1 MSSNRRRNAVVLPIA
16 TWAMWIVLATF
27 ISCAGLYYVYCKNQ
41 LHVRGE
47 EEKALE
53 QQLVQLQNSVE
64 AVKSSVEKLSAP
76 NALAVRREQDKT
88 FLAGYVEIKQ
98 EHIVLVGDRILTPNP
113 TELRAVA
120 NTTP

>member
-76 NALAVRREQDKT
+76 NALAVRRAQDKT
-88 FLAGYVEIKQ
+88 FLAEYVEIQ
-98 EHIVLVGDRILTPNP
+98 QHHIVLVGDRILTPNP

>member
-1 MSSNRRRNAVVLPIA
+1 MPSNRRRNAVVLPIA
-16 TWAMWIVLATF
+16 TWGMWLVLATF

-53 QQLVQLQNSVE
+53 QELVQLQNSVE
-64 AVKSSVEKLSAP
+64 AVKSSVVKLSSTAE
-76 NALAVRREQDKT
+76 LTQRRNRDKT
-88 FLAGYVEIKQ
+88 FLANFVEIDRQ
-98 EHIVLVGDRILTPNP
+98 HIVLVGERMLPPNAND
-113 TELRAVA
+113 LRAVA